1 MSAATEKFVSR
12 FKACPADSVR
22 AEFGVC
28 RGDPIRHIQDLILG
42 DTFLPKRDAN
52 WRPVTPSDSQNACFA
67 SELAANTPSQNLVTL
82 AELIFMS
89 TTGRRIDV
97 FATVCNGALFFVS
110 DTEFQANV
118 EYVLIDIQHRP
129 DAVVPELVPTHAPS
143 LPAAPRRHHKDPAA
157 AKLRLIG

>member
-1 MSAATEKFVSR
+1 MSAATEKLASR
-12 FKACPADSVR
+12 FKACPADGVR

-52 WRPVTPSDSQNACFA
+52 WLSVMRTDNRNACFA
-67 SELAANTPSQNLVTL
+67 LEMAANAPQQSLVTL

-129 DAVVPELVPTHAPS
+129 DAVVPELVPTNT
-143 LPAAPRRHHKDPAA
+143 PAAKIARRPDHASAGA